1 MDPVWLGEAVV
12 LAMHGRLLAEHGGAQ
27 GNTDSSL
34 LDSALARPKQILAYG
49 EPDISDLAAAYASGI
64 IGNHPFVDGNKR
76 TAFMAAYVFLASNG
90 LRLVATEVDAAQVVT
105 LLAANEINEATFSAW
120 LRKNSES
127 IQAASSIRSN

>member
-1 MDPVWLGEAVV
+1 MDPVWLAEAVV

-27 GNTDSSL
+27 ELRDSSL
-34 LDSALARPKQILAYG
+34 LDSALARPRQLFAHG

-64 IGNHPFVDGNKR
+64 IRNHPFVDGNKR

-105 LLAANEINEATFSAW
+105 LLAASEIDEAAFAAW

-127 IQAASSIRSN
+127 I

>member
-1 MDPVWLGEAVV
+1 VDPVWLGEAVV

-27 GNTDSSL
+27 GLRDSNL

-49 EPDISDLAAAYASGI
+49 EPDISDLAAAYTSGI
-64 IGNHPFVDGNKR
+64 IRNHPFVDGNKR
-76 TAFMAAYVFLASNG
+76 TAFMAAYVFLAING

-105 LLAANEINEATFSAW
+105 LLAASEIDEATFSAW

-127 IQAASSIRSN
+127 I

>member
-27 GNTDSSL
+27 GIRDSSV
-34 LDSALARPKQILAYG
+34 LDSALARPMQIFAYG

-64 IGNHPFVDGNKR
+64 IRNHPFVDGNKR

-90 LRLVATEVDAAQVVT
+90 LRLVATDVDAAQVMT
-105 LLAANEINEATFSAW
+105 MLAASEIDEATFSAW
-120 LRKNSES
+120 LRKNIES
-127 IQAASSIRSN
+127 I

>member
-64 IGNHPFVDGNKR
+64 IRNHPFVDGNKR

-105 LLAANEINEATFSAW
+105 LLAASEIDEATFSAW
-120 LRKNSES
+120 VRKNSDS
-127 IQAASSIRSN
+127 ILAK